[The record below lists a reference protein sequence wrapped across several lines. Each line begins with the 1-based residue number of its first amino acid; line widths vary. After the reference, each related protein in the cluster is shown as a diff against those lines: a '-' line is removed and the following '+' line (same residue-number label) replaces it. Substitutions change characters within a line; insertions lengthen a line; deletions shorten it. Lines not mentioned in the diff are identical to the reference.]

1 MTIEQM
7 NEKRKELGYSYKK
20 LAELSGIPVGTVQ
33 KVLGGITKAPRYE
46 TLKALEKA
54 LRPVEDDW
62 FCYDWAKDVSVREN
76 LSYAGR
82 TQGMYTVEDYYA
94 ISEDER
100 VELIDGVIYDM
111 SSPSSIHQVIAG
123 KIFNKL
129 ENYVTGK
136 KGPCIPIISPIDVQ
150 LDCDDKTILQPDVI
164 VVCNRE
170 KFKKGIVYGAPD
182 FVVEVLS
189 PSTRKKDKS
198 LKLKKYMDACVRE
211 YWIVDPNKKNIVVY
225 ADDGDNDYDIFVY
238 SFDNAVPVRI
248 FDEECKIDFKEIYE
262 NIAFLYEN

>member
-1 MTIEQM
+1 MTIKEM
-7 NEKRKELGYSYKK
+7 NDRRKELGYSYERV
-20 LAELSGIPVGTVQ
+20 AELSGVPVGTVQ

-62 FCYDWAKDVSVREN
+62 FFYAWEKDVSVREN
-76 LSYAGR
+76 LTYAGR
-82 TQGMYTVEDYYA
+82 KQGMYTIEDYYA

-111 SSPSSIHQVIAG
+111 SSPTSIHQAIAG
-123 KIFNKL
+123 KIYNKL

-198 LKLKKYMDACVRE
+198 LKLKKYMDACVCE

-225 ADDGDNDYDIFVY
+225 ADDGDDDYDIFVY
-238 SFDNAVPVRI
+238 TFDNEVPVRI
-248 FDEECKIDFKEIYE
+248 FNEECKIDFKEIYDD
-262 NIAFLYEN
+262 IAFLYEK

>member
-1 MTIEQM
+1 MTIKEM
-7 NEKRKELGYSYKK
+7 NDRRKELGYSYERV
-20 LAELSGIPVGTVQ
+20 AELSGVPVGTVQ

-54 LRPVEDDW
+54 LRPAEDDW
-62 FCYDWAKDVSVREN
+62 FFYDWEKDVSVREN
-76 LSYAGR
+76 LTYAGR
-82 TQGMYTVEDYYA
+82 KQGMYTIEDYYA

-111 SSPSSIHQVIAG
+111 SSPTSIHQAIAG
-123 KIFNKL
+123 KIYNKL

-198 LKLKKYMDACVRE
+198 LKLKKYMDACVCE

-225 ADDGDNDYDIFVY
+225 ADDGDDDYDIFVY
-238 SFDNAVPVRI
+238 TFDNEVPVRI
-248 FDEECKIDFKEIYE
+248 FNEECKIDFKEIYDD
-262 NIAFLYEN
+262 IAFLYEK